1 MDFEFWVDTL
11 DPQTILCKYP
21 KIFESNYLTQNIRLE
36 IGSLAAWTPAI
47 EVEILPIISE
57 VYPNIFKE
65 KTNIRTVSAE
75 RTFWEKATILHHEAN
90 RPESSPMPHLS
101 LIHI

>member
-1 MDFEFWVDTL
+1 MIDTL

-47 EVEILPIISE
+47 EVEILPIIGE
-57 VYPNIFKE
+57 AYPNVFKE

-75 RTFWEKATILHHEAN
+75 RTFWEKQQFYTTKQIDQNL
-90 RPESSPMPHLS
+90 L
-101 LIHI
+101 LCHIGMQDTFMTYIK

>member
-1 MDFEFWVDTL
+1 MIEQDLKDMDFEFSIDTI

-47 EVEILPIISE
+47 DVKISPIIGE
-57 VYPNIFKE
+57 AYPNVFKE
-65 KTNIRTVSAE
+65 K
-75 RTFWEKATILHHEAN
+75 
-90 RPESSPMPHLS
+90 
-101 LIHI
+101 LI